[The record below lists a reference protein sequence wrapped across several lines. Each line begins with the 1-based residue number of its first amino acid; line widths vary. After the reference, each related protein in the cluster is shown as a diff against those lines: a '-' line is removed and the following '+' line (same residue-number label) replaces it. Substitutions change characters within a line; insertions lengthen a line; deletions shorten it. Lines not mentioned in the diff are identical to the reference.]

1 MMQRKPTTAFVYVL
15 GAYVLVQFV
24 WWGYHLIDLTRASAK
39 DPDAVS
45 GRVLMI
51 VGEGSVF
58 LLLLLFGLWRIKSSI
73 RKEINIARQQN
84 NFMLSVTHEL
94 KTPLAATKL
103 YLQTLLKHQQLPE
116 EKKQEVLN
124 KAIEESN
131 RLEGLVE
138 QILTASRL
146 EQQSID
152 LNRTKFELN
161 EAVSE
166 LVQIQQNRQNIQI
179 AFQAAQEIN
188 VHTDRFLLQTAI
200 NNLLENAIK
209 FTDSAKGVSVKI
221 SLHELYISIRIK
233 DFGKGIS
240 VEDQRLLFRKFSRL
254 GNEETR
260 TTKGTGL
267 GLYIAYQSSKAIG
280 GMVKLINPGEAGAE
294 FEIQIPNE

>member
-1 MMQRKPTTAFVYVL
+1 MQRKPTTAFVYVL

-24 WWGYHLIDLTRASAK
+24 WWGYHLIDLTRASTK

-58 LLLLLFGLWRIKSSI
+58 LLLLLFGLWRIKASI

-166 LVQIQQNRQNIQI
+166 LILIQQNRQNIQI
-179 AFQAAQEIN
+179 TFQAAHEIR

-209 FTDSAKGVSVKI
+209 FTDPAKGVSVKI
-221 SLHELYISIRIK
+221 SVHELYSSIRIK

>member
-1 MMQRKPTTAFVYVL
+1 MQRKPTTAFVYVL

-45 GRVLMI
+45 GRLLMI

-166 LVQIQQNRQNIQI
+166 LIQIQQNRQNIQI

-267 GLYIAYQSSKAIG
+267 GLYIAFQSSKAIG
-280 GMVKLINPGEAGAE
+280 GIVKLINPGEAGAE

>member
-1 MMQRKPTTAFVYVL
+1 MQRKPTTAFVYVL

-103 YLQTLLKHQQLPE
+103 YLQTLLRHQQLPE

-166 LVQIQQNRQNIQI
+166 LIQIQQNRQNIQI

-221 SLHELYISIRIK
+221 SVHELYISIRIK

-267 GLYIAYQSSKAIG
+267 GLYIAFQSSKAIG
-280 GMVKLINPGEAGAE
+280 GIVKLINPGEAGAE

>member
-1 MMQRKPTTAFVYVL
+1 MQRKPTTAFVYVL

-161 EAVSE
+161 EAISE
-166 LVQIQQNRQNIQI
+166 LIRIQQNRQNIQI
-179 AFQAAQEIN
+179 TFQAAEEIHI
-188 VHTDRFLLQTAI
+188 HTDRFLLQTAI
-200 NNLLENAIK
+200 NNLLENALK
-209 FTDSAKGVSVKI
+209 FTDAAKGVSVKI
-221 SLHELYISIRIK
+221 ALHELYISIRIK

-240 VEDQRLLFRKFSRL
+240 IEDQRLLFRKFSRL

>member
-1 MMQRKPTTAFVYVL
+1 MQRKPTTAFVYVL

-58 LLLLLFGLWRIKSSI
+58 LLLLLFGLWRIKSTI

-103 YLQTLLKHQQLPE
+103 YLQTLLRHQQLPE

-166 LVQIQQNRQNIQI
+166 LIQIQQNRQNIQI

-221 SLHELYISIRIK
+221 SVHELYISIRIK

-267 GLYIAYQSSKAIG
+267 GLYIAFQSSKAIG
-280 GMVKLINPGEAGAE
+280 GIVKLINPGEAGAE

>member
-1 MMQRKPTTAFVYVL
+1 MQRKPTTAFVYVL

>member
-1 MMQRKPTTAFVYVL
+1 MQRKPTTAFVYVL
-15 GAYVLVQFV
+15 GAYVLIQFV

-45 GRVLMI
+45 DRVLMI

-58 LLLLLFGLWRIKSSI
+58 LLLLLFGLWRIKASI

-166 LVQIQQNRQNIQI
+166 LIQIQQNRQNIQI
-179 AFQAAQEIN
+179 TFQAAQEIH

-209 FTDSAKGVSVKI
+209 FTDPAKGVSVKI
-221 SLHELYISIRIK
+221 SVHELYISIRIK